1 MIRDWRGLGAES
13 KSMRRRLKGRAGGV
27 DAAAMGSWSDGTLA
41 LIVLASAAGVVALL
55 YTVSAAIRDEVRVR
69 ETKQKAD
76 MLRRKW
82 HIERNKAEEI
92 IEVDEAPAQT
102 AA

>member
-1 MIRDWRGLGAES
+1 
-13 KSMRRRLKGRAGGV
+13 
-27 DAAAMGSWSDGTLA
+27 MGSWSDGTLA

-82 HIERNKAEEI
+82 HIERTRAEEI